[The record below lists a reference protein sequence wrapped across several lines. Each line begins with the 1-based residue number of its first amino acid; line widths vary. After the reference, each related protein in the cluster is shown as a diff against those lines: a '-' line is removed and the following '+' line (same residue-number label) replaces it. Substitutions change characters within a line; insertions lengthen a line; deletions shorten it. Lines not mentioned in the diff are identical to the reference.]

1 MHTFTPEWPND
12 LATYEPPSLFDFT
25 YRDATDIGKY
35 AAREPL
41 AAWYTRPE
49 AWHLD
54 GRGLWRC
61 CSKGSSLDSVRRYA
75 AHPERMVECRLVK
88 PRRRCPNNW
97 VMLEPRHP
105 WSDRYEVTE
114 GDAEAFVRLRAGLVE
129 FGVNLLDVVVF
140 DQECHWWSLYE
151 LTTGSTEWVFRP

>member
-1 MHTFTPEWPND
+1 MHSFTPEWPAD

-25 YRDATDIGKY
+25 YRGATDIGAY

-41 AAWYTRPE
+41 AMWYTRPE

-54 GRGLWRC
+54 SRGRWRC
-61 CSKGSSLDSVRRYA
+61 CSKGSSFDSVRRYA
-75 AHPERMVECRLVK
+75 EHPDRMVECRLYE
-88 PRRRCPNNW
+88 PRRRCPDNW

-105 WSDRYEVTE
+105 WSDHYDVTE

-140 DQECHWWSLYE
+140 DQECQWWSLHE
-151 LTTGSTEWVFRP
+151 LTTGSTEWVFHP